1 MTGKEIDSSA
11 TGLLVLILPIAFL
24 IVLLFKAW
32 PVLLA
37 LLLLSITL
45 KVWQQYQ
52 WQQWSNRVNPYFNQL
67 IKENQGCLTALDLSI
82 KANLSGSAARLF
94 LDKKAEEFGAQRRE
108 YEGKGTVYY
117 FLTVS
122 SLGSLLEESEPP
134 PELEDEDEEDIAT
147 LTAALPASELIETL
161 TDKDSHFSHSH
172 GEPSIRDRQ
181 ERPEPTIA
189 EESVSPVEV
198 TTTDQVEVEEE
209 KPVPPVEVITTEHVE
224 VEEEKPVP
232 PVEVTTTDQVE
243 VEEEKPVPPVEV
255 TTTDQVEVEEEKPV
269 SSVEVATAE
278 EFVSS
283 VEVATTEESVSSV
296 QVTTTEQVAT
306 HVEPLKPP
314 QSALTELLKEKKNL
328 DQDASTQN
336 QEVYKPLIQAEL
348 AKRLDVHSSTVGKRK
363 TDEDFP
369 EWSQSRDPEGI
380 AWGYNPETKEFVPLE
395 KIPEL
400 EL

>member
-45 KVWQQYQ
+45 RVWQQYQ
-52 WQQWSNRVNPYFNQL
+52 WQQWSKRVNPYFNQL

-94 LDKKAEEFGAQRRE
+94 LDKKAEEFGAQRQE

-147 LTAALPASELIETL
+147 LTAALPVSELIETL
-161 TDKDSHFSHSH
+161 TEKDSHFSHSH
-172 GEPSIRDRQ
+172 GESSIRARQ
-181 ERPEPTIA
+181 ELPELTIA

-198 TTTDQVEVEEE
+198 TTTEQVEVEEE
-209 KPVPPVEVITTEHVE
+209 KPVSPVEVTTTEQVE
-224 VEEEKPVP
+224 VEEEKPVS
-232 PVEVTTTDQVE
+232 PVEVTTTEQVEVEVEKPVSPVEVTTTEQVE

-255 TTTDQVEVEEEKPV
+255 TTTEKPV
-269 SSVEVATAE
+269 PPVE
-278 EFVSS
+278 
-283 VEVATTEESVSSV
+283 
-296 QVTTTEQVAT
+296 VTTTEKPVPPVEVTTTDQVEAD
-306 HVEPLKPP
+306 VEPLKPP
-314 QSALTELLKEKKNL
+314 QSELTELLKEKKNL
-328 DQDASTQN
+328 HQDAPPQN

-380 AWGYNPETKEFVPLE
+380 AWEYNPSTKEFVP
-395 KIPEL
+395 
-400 EL
+400 